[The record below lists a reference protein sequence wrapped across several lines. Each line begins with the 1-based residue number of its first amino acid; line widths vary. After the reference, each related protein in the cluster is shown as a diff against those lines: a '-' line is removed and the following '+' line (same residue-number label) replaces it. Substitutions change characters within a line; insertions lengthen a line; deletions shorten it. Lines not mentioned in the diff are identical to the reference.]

1 MPHGKVSAAD
11 SAPPGRAQVLSRSS
25 IIRRRA
31 ICRVLNF
38 WFLAGQEQRTRNG
51 KLCQESMT
59 SRITVQIPPNDL
71 SSIIDAANLSRRN
84 SGKRYIDTAECAT
97 LTQKAMK
104 DSATIRVTS
113 HNLALVVS
121 ICRVCHLGTREIE

>member
-1 MPHGKVSAAD
+1 
-11 SAPPGRAQVLSRSS
+11 
-25 IIRRRA
+25 
-31 ICRVLNF
+31 
-38 WFLAGQEQRTRNG
+38 
-51 KLCQESMT
+51 MT

-97 LTQKAMK
+97 LTQKSMK

-113 HNLALVVS
+113 HNLAWPAGVGTS
-121 ICRVCHLGTREIE
+121 IGT

>member
-1 MPHGKVSAAD
+1 
-11 SAPPGRAQVLSRSS
+11 
-25 IIRRRA
+25 
-31 ICRVLNF
+31 
-38 WFLAGQEQRTRNG
+38 
-51 KLCQESMT
+51 MT

-84 SGKRYIDTAECAT
+84 SGKQYIDTAECAT

-113 HNLALVVS
+113 HNLALDVS
-121 ICRVCHLGTREIE
+121 ICRVCHLRTREIERGKSCILINKPVPPTAEVVVEADDLTNVVDCRGPCIGSAGRRHINRQE

>member
-1 MPHGKVSAAD
+1 
-11 SAPPGRAQVLSRSS
+11 
-25 IIRRRA
+25 
-31 ICRVLNF
+31 
-38 WFLAGQEQRTRNG
+38 
-51 KLCQESMT
+51 MT
-59 SRITVQIPPNDL
+59 SRITVQILPNDL

-84 SGKRYIDTAECAT
+84 SGKRHIDTAECAT